1 MVLTQYLQM
10 YLQRPHPTF
19 KWDTPCNC
27 WALWDR
33 AMPVWLAHNPRQVPR
48 GLYLRRGMCI
58 VLTEAQV
65 HWQVCTSVW
74 LVALANSI
82 DPLFLRFN
90 GFPKYQTWSDDI
102 PVAIEIKPSW
112 MQILLGFCFYQSIQQ
127 FYTEGIRKVFH
138 KIKTQKQ
145 KLAREYHVIC
155 RHEQGSGLR
164 GSLKRKLGTSAKIP
178 KCPSWRLRV
187 FPPFKISNDCN

>member
-1 MVLTQYLQM
+1 MVLTQYFQM

-58 VLTEAQV
+58 VLTEAHV

-90 GFPKYQTWSDDI
+90 GFQKYQTWSDDI
-102 PVAIEIKPSW
+102 PVAIEIKSSL
-112 MQILLGFCFYQSIQQ
+112 MQILLGFCFYRRIQQ
-127 FYTEGIRKVFH
+127 FYTEGIRQPRFQEKS
-138 KIKTQKQ
+138 TWQ
-145 KLAREYHVIC
+145 
-155 RHEQGSGLR
+155 
-164 GSLKRKLGTSAKIP
+164 IP
-178 KCPSWRLRV
+178 KFEVTTTRGLAWTRFSRSLGKKYLQEV
-187 FPPFKISNDCN
+187 KIFF